1 MRVDVLWVPAEVG
14 SMDLGGRLV
23 VVLDVLRATTSIL
36 AALEA
41 GARGVI
47 PVEST
52 EEAMRVADSRG
63 RKGTL
68 LCGERGGR
76 RIEGFDLGNSPADYT
91 SERVGEATLVY
102 DTTNG
107 TGAIRR
113 ARTASELVLGSFW
126 NLSAVADRIAS
137 AGRPAAVLCAGR
149 EGRVSL
155 DDALCAGHL
164 VEAVGERVGGEL
176 ETDDGAHGARELAR
190 RTGPPTASWLAGTA
204 AGAALVEIG
213 LEEDLERCARM
224 DVSDGLPTLAD
235 GELALRGSGAA
246 ASRADP

>member
-1 MRVDVLWVPAEVG
+1 MRIDVLWVPAEVET
-14 SMDLGGRLV
+14 MDLGERLV
-23 VVLDVLRATTSIL
+23 VVVDVLRATTSIL

-47 PVEST
+47 PVGST

-63 RKGTL
+63 RQGTL

-76 RIEGFDLGNSPADYT
+76 RIDGFDLGNSPADYT
-91 SERVGEATLVY
+91 PERVGEATLVY

-113 ARTASELVLGSFW
+113 ARTASEVVLGSFW

-137 AGRPAAVLCAGR
+137 TDRSAAVLCAGR

-164 VEAVGERVGGEL
+164 VEAVDERVGGL
-176 ETDDGAHGARELAR
+176 ERDDGALGARELAR
-190 RTGPPTASWLAGTA
+190 RTGAPTASWLAGTA

-235 GELALRGSGAA
+235 GELALRGSSVAG
-246 ASRADP
+246 SRADP

>member
-14 SMDLGGRLV
+14 TMDLGERLV

-47 PVEST
+47 PVGST

-107 TGAIRR
+107 TGAIRT
-113 ARTASELVLGSFW
+113 ARTAFEVVLGSFW

-164 VEAVGERVGGEL
+164 VEAVDERVGKL
-176 ETDDGAHGARELAR
+176 ETDDGALGARELAR

-213 LEEDLERCARM
+213 LKEDLERCARM
-224 DVSDGLPTLAD
+224 DVSEGLPTLAD

>member
-1 MRVDVLWVPAEVG
+1 MKVDVLWVPAEVG
-14 SMDLGGRLV
+14 TMDLGERLV
-23 VVLDVLRATTSIL
+23 VVVDVLRATTSIL

-47 PVEST
+47 PVGST

-113 ARTASELVLGSFW
+113 ARTASEVVLGSFW

-137 AGRPAAVLCAGR
+137 TDRPAVVLCAGR

-164 VEAVGERVGGEL
+164 VEAVDERVGGL
-176 ETDDGAHGARELAR
+176 EMDDGALGARELAR
-190 RTGPPTASWLAGTA
+190 GTGPPTASWLAGTA
-204 AGAALVEIG
+204 AGASLVEIG

-246 ASRADP
+246 ASEAGP

>member
-1 MRVDVLWVPAEVG
+1 MRLDVLWLPAEVETL
-14 SMDLGGRLV
+14 DLGDRLV
-23 VVLDVLRATTSIL
+23 VVVDVLRATTSIL

-41 GARGVI
+41 GARSVI
-47 PVEST
+47 PVGST

-63 RKGTL
+63 RQGTL

-91 SERVGEATLVY
+91 ADAVEGATLVY

-113 ARTASELVLGSFW
+113 ARSAAEVVLGSFW
-126 NLSAVADRIAS
+126 NLSAVADRVSAS
-137 AGRPAAVLCAGR
+137 GRPAVVLCAGR
-149 EGRVSL
+149 EGRVSA

-164 VEAVGERVGGEL
+164 VEALAERGEEPRMG
-176 ETDDGAHGARELAR
+176 DGALAARALAR
-190 RTGPPTASWLAGTA
+190 LHGPPTPDWLSTTG

-213 LEEDLERCARM
+213 LEEDLERCARL
-224 DVSDGLPTLAD
+224 DVSRGLPTLA
-235 GELALRGSGAA
+235 GEELLLDPAA
-246 ASRADP
+246 ALGSSAAP

>member
-1 MRVDVLWVPAEVG
+1 MRIDVLWVPAEVDT
-14 SMDLGGRLV
+14 MDLGDRLV
-23 VVLDVLRATTSIL
+23 VVVDVLRATTSIL

-47 PVEST
+47 PVGST

-63 RKGTL
+63 RRGTL

-91 SERVGEATLVY
+91 PERVAEATLVY

-113 ARTASELVLGSFW
+113 ARTASEVVLGSFW

-137 AGRPAAVLCAGR
+137 TDRSAAVLCAGR

-164 VEAVGERVGGEL
+164 VEAVDERVGAL
-176 ETDDGAHGARELAR
+176 ETDDGAYGARALAR
-190 RTGPPTASWLAGTA
+190 RTGAPTASWLSGTA

-213 LEEDLERCARM
+213 LEDDLERCARM

-235 GELALRGSGAA
+235 GELALRGSGLAG
-246 ASRADP
+246 SRADP